1 MNVTAIEP
9 CAPAKSGHRKRDAQ
23 GTEPVHEIGPT
34 PRQLMSVPELALES
48 NESEAVWR
56 KRIFRKE
63 IPYIKLGRN
72 VRVRRAEFESF
83 LEARLVC
90 AESRAALR

>member
-1 MNVTAIEP
+1 MPHNDE
-9 CAPAKSGHRKRDAQ
+9 SS
-23 GTEPVHEIGPT
+23 PVLNQRYLISIP
-34 PRQLMSVPELALES
+34 QLALES
-48 NESEAVWR
+48 SESEAVWR

-83 LEARLVC
+83 LEARLVS
-90 AESRAALR
+90 ADSQAALR